1 MNFSFHCLLT
11 HVIKLAAM
19 KKTIYIYFFFLLFF
33 FLDSRNDM
41 QKEGYLKEL
50 LKELPDAHYSLLKY
64 LCQFLIKVAEH
75 HVENRMNLGNL
86 ATVFGPN
93 CFQ

>member
-1 MNFSFHCLLT
+1 M
-11 HVIKLAAM
+11 
-19 KKTIYIYFFFLLFF
+19 FFLLFF
-33 FLDSRNDM
+33 FPEDISRNDM

-64 LCQFLIKVAEH
+64 LCRFLIKVAEH
-75 HVENRMNLGNL
+75 QVENRMNLCNL
-86 ATVFGPN
+86 ATIFGPN